1 MLLSYMNDSK
11 GWVVSCKGHK
21 LVFSGNGTKLVT
33 ALESFKEWKQGL
45 HKSTVFELLLN
56 QHYNEIK
63 LPVPTACY
71 GITAQTNASW
81 VHGDYAKLGMATGRV
96 RAGFFIPGPNPRVC
110 LENLDSARLLNRYF
124 S

>member
-21 LVFSGNGTKLVT
+21 LVLSGNGTKLVT
-33 ALESFKEWKQGL
+33 AFESFKEWKQGL

-63 LPVPTACY
+63 LPVLAACY

-81 VHGDYAKLGMATGRV
+81 VHGDYAKLGMATGGV
-96 RAGFFIPGPNPRVC
+96 RAPFFHTRTQPPGLP
-110 LENLDSARLLNRYF
+110 
-124 S
+124 